1 MRSRILR
8 STLLVVLATAVLLGV
23 PLVFTTWKLVEDIT
37 RTDLAARLDRV
48 SAEVVDQEGTDGE
61 LAGPLDTDRLRL
73 AVPADGRLVVRY
85 PDSSGST
92 TTSVIGRE
100 DVGPAITET
109 LDLGRGGALLLQVP
123 SAQLRTTQLQS
134 TAVVAIVVLLSVVG
148 GAVVSGL
155 TARRLAGPLQDLA
168 RRAARLG
175 SGDFRPAPRRYGVV
189 ELDRVSDVL
198 DSSAVELAALLQRER
213 ELVGDVSHQLRSR
226 LTAVRLRLDELAE
239 HPDPAVVEEAGA
251 AMSQVDRL
259 TAAVDEMVLASRTVR
274 TAGADP
280 LDVGAEL
287 GALVAEWQVLYTQ
300 AGRSLQLDA
309 EPGVL
314 ARATPSRLRE
324 AVVVLVEN
332 ALVHGGG
339 PVTVTVTQAW
349 SQAASRPSSAA
360 GVREPTVLV
369 EVGDSGPGVSEEL
382 VAHVFERGF
391 SGADSSGVGLALAR
405 ALVETDGG
413 RLELRRA
420 RPALFTIF
428 LAAAR
433 ESAPVPTP
441 SGVREPR

>member
-1 MRSRILR
+1 VRGRILR

-23 PLVFTTWKLVEDIT
+23 PLVVTTWQLVGDIT
-37 RTDLAARLDRV
+37 MADLSARLDRV
-48 SAEVVDQEGTDGE
+48 AADVLSQEGPDNQ

-73 AVPADGRLVVRY
+73 AVPAEGRLEVSY
-85 PDSSGST
+85 PDSSGAVAVAVIGQAIVGP
-92 TTSVIGRE
+92 SVIAR
-100 DVGPAITET
+100 
-109 LDLGRGGALLLQVP
+109 LDLGRGGKLTMQVP
-123 SAQLRTTQLQS
+123 SEQLRTTQLQA
-134 TAVVAIVVLLSVVG
+134 TAVVLLIVMLSMVG

-175 SGDFRPAPRRYGVV
+175 AGDFRPAPRRYGVA

-226 LTAVRLRLDELAE
+226 LTAVRLRLDELTE
-239 HPDPAVVEEAGA
+239 HRDPAVVEEAGA
-251 AMSQVDRL
+251 AMGQVDRL
-259 TAAVDEMVLASRTVR
+259 ASAVDEMVLASRTVR
-274 TAGADP
+274 AAAADP
-280 LDVGAEL
+280 VDVAGEL
-287 GALVAEWQVLYTQ
+287 ATVVAEWQPLYRQ
-300 AGRSLQLDA
+300 AGRSLQLDT

-314 ARATPSRLRE
+314 ARATPARLRE

-339 PVTVTVTQAW
+339 PVTVTVSEGYAR
-349 SQAASRPSSAA
+349 ANSST
-360 GVREPTVLV
+360 GNREPTVLV
-369 EVGDSGPGVSEEL
+369 EVADAGPGISEQL
-382 VAHVFERGF
+382 VAHVFDRGF
-391 SGADSSGVGLALAR
+391 SGAESSGVGLALAR

-428 LAAAR
+428 LVAAVR
-433 ESAPVPTP
+433 TDPAPTVTV
-441 SGVREPR
+441 VREPR

>member
-23 PLVFTTWKLVEDIT
+23 PLVFTTWRLVEDIT

-48 SAEVVDQEGTDGE
+48 AADLVEQEGADGE
-61 LAGPLDTDRLRL
+61 LSGPLDTERLRL

-85 PDSSGST
+85 PDETGSPLV
-92 TTSVIGRE
+92 SVTGPE
-100 DVGPAITET
+100 DVDPAITVT
-109 LDLGRGGALLLQVP
+109 LDLGRRGSLLLQVP
-123 SAQLRTTQLQS
+123 SEQVRTTQLQS
-134 TAVVAIVVLLSVVG
+134 TAVVALVVLLSVVG

-175 SGDFRPAPRRYGVV
+175 SGDFRPAPRRYGVL

-239 HPDPAVVEEAGA
+239 HADPAVVEEAGA

-287 GALVAEWQVLYTQ
+287 GALVAEWQVLYAR

-339 PVTVTVTQAW
+339 SVTVTVTRAP
-349 SQAASRPSSAA
+349 ARA
-360 GVREPTVLV
+360 GSVPGGREPSVLV
-369 EVGDSGPGVSEEL
+369 EVGDSGAGVPDEL
-382 VAHVFERGF
+382 LAHVFERGF
-391 SGADSSGVGLALAR
+391 SGARSSGVGLALAR
-405 ALVETDGG
+405 TLVETDGG

-428 LAAAR
+428 LAAAGDG
-433 ESAPVPTP
+433 APVPAP
-441 SGVREPR
+441 QGAREPR

>member
-8 STLLVVLATAVLLGV
+8 STLLVVLATALLLGV
-23 PLVFTTWKLVEDIT
+23 PLGFTTWKLVEDIT
-37 RTDLAARLDRV
+37 RSDLVARLDRV
-48 SAEVVDQEGTDGE
+48 SADVVDQEGADGE
-61 LAGPLDTDRLRL
+61 LSGPLDTERLQL

-85 PDSSGST
+85 PD
-92 TTSVIGRE
+92 TSLGPMTVVIG
-100 DVGPAITET
+100 DANVGPAITET
-109 LDLGRGGALLLQVP
+109 LDLGRRGSLLLQVP
-123 SAQLRTTQLQS
+123 SAQVRTAQLQS
-134 TAVVAIVVLLSVVG
+134 IAVVALVVLVSVVG

-175 SGDFRPAPRRYGVV
+175 SGDFRPAPRRYGVA
-189 ELDRVSDVL
+189 ELDRVSEVL
-198 DSSAVELAALLQRER
+198 DSSAVELAAMLQRER

-239 HPDPAVVEEAGA
+239 HHDPAVVEEAGA
-251 AMSQVDRL
+251 AMAQVDRL
-259 TAAVDEMVLASRTVR
+259 TAAVEEMVVASRTVH
-274 TAGADP
+274 TAGTDP

-287 GALVAEWQVLYTQ
+287 GAVVAEWQGLYAQ
-300 AGRSLQLDA
+300 AGRSLRLDA

-339 PVTVTVTQAW
+339 PVTVMVTQAGAP
-349 SQAASRPSSAA
+349 AAGRPSATA
-360 GVREPTVLV
+360 GAREPRVLV
-369 EVGDSGPGVSEEL
+369 EVSDSGPGVPESL
-382 VAHVFERGF
+382 VAHVFDRGF
-391 SGADSSGVGLALAR
+391 SGAASSGVGLALAR

-420 RPALFTIF
+420 RPPLFTIF
-428 LAAAR
+428 LAAAGD
-433 ESAPVPTP
+433 SAPPPAGV
-441 SGVREPR
+441 GVREPR

>member
-1 MRSRILR
+1 VRSRILR

-48 SAEVVDQEGTDGE
+48 SADVVVQEGEDGQ

-85 PDSSGST
+85 PDGQGST
-92 TTSVIGRE
+92 ATSVIGRA
-100 DVGPAITET
+100 DIGPAISES
-109 LDLGRGGALLLQVP
+109 LDLGRGGVLLLQVP
-123 SAQLRTTQLQS
+123 SAQVRTTQLQS
-134 TAVVAIVVLLSVVG
+134 TAVVALVVLLSVVG

-168 RRAARLG
+168 SRAARLG
-175 SGDFRPAPRRYGVV
+175 SGDFRPAPLRYGVV

-287 GALVAEWQVLYTQ
+287 GALVAEWQVLYAQ

-339 PVTVTVTQAW
+339 PVTVTVTRALVR
-349 SQAASRPSSAA
+349 ASSTSA
-360 GVREPTVLV
+360 GREPTVLV
-369 EVGDSGPGVSEEL
+369 EVGDSGPGVPEEL

-391 SGADSSGVGLALAR
+391 SGAESSGVGLALAR

-413 RLELRRA
+413 RLEMRRA

-428 LAAAR
+428 LAAAGDGP
-433 ESAPVPTP
+433 SVPAVP
-441 SGVREPR
+441 GAREPR